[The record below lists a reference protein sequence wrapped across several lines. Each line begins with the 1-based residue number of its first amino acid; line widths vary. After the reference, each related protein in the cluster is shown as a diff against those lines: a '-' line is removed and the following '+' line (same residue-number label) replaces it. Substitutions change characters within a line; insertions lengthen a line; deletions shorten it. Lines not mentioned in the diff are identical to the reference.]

1 MAINSVGFES
11 FVRLGESL
19 GELEVII
26 GPVARPVI
34 AEVRTR
40 LAEAAAR
47 QKNGDTAGAIAII
60 RGAMERLASLAGTL
74 DPAEAMLMRMLS
86 EHFTNALSIGDK
98 NAAKDTVNLIRHKA
112 GDPKDE
118 PNTDW

>member
-1 MAINSVGFES
+1 MAIDSAGFES
-11 FVRLGESL
+11 FIRLGESL
-19 GELEVII
+19 GELEVTI
-26 GPVARPVI
+26 GPAARPVI

-40 LAEAAAR
+40 LAAAAAR
-47 QKNGDTAGAIAII
+47 QKNGDIAGAIAVI
-60 RGAMERLASLAGTL
+60 RGAMERLASLAGSL
-74 DPAEAMLMRMLS
+74 DPVEAVLMRMLS

-98 NAAKDTVNLIRHKA
+98 NAAKDTVNLMRHKA

>member
-1 MAINSVGFES
+1 M
-11 FVRLGESL
+11 RLGESL
-19 GELEVII
+19 GELEVTI
-26 GPVARPVI
+26 GPTARPVI

-40 LAEAAAR
+40 LVEASAQ

-60 RGAMERLASLAGTL
+60 RSAMERLASLAGTL

-86 EHFTNALSIGDK
+86 EHFSNALSIGDK
-98 NAAKDTVNLIRHKA
+98 NAAKDAVNLIRHKA

>member
-19 GELEVII
+19 GELEVTI

-60 RGAMERLASLAGTL
+60 RGAMERLASLAITL
-74 DPAEAMLMRMLS
+74 DPAEAVLMRMLS

-98 NAAKDTVNLIRHKA
+98 NAAKGTVNLMRHKA

>member
-1 MAINSVGFES
+1 VAIDSAS
-11 FVRLGESL
+11 FDSFIRLSESL
-19 GELEVII
+19 RELEVTI
-26 GPVARPVI
+26 GPTARPVI
-34 AEVRTR
+34 AEVRRR

-47 QKNGDTAGAIAII
+47 QKNGDAQAALTIL
-60 RGAMERLASLAGTL
+60 RGAMDRLASLAGTL

-86 EHFTNALSIGDK
+86 EQFSYALSIGDK
-98 NAAKDTVNLIRHKA
+98 NAAKDAVNLMRHKA

>member
-1 MAINSVGFES
+1 MAIDSVNFDS
-11 FVRLGESL
+11 FIRLGESL
-19 GELEVII
+19 GKLEVTI
-26 GPVARPVI
+26 GPAARPVI
-34 AEVRTR
+34 TEVRSR

-47 QKNGDTAGAIAII
+47 QKNGDTPGAITII
-60 RGAMERLASLAGTL
+60 RGAMVRLASLAAVL

-86 EHFTNALSIGDK
+86 ERFSNALNTGDK
-98 NAAKDTVNLIRHKA
+98 NAAKDTVNIMRHKA